1 MVAEPLPMLTT
12 DAPHNSDR
20 AGSQIGTGGFGHADT
35 GHWVRPRNLAP
46 LIPDGK
52 AYSRTL
58 DLPARALRPG
68 AAPPCW
74 RGRRTVA

>member
-1 MVAEPLPMLTT
+1 MVAEPLLVLTT

-20 AGSQIGTGGFGHADT
+20 AGSQIGTGGCRHTDA
-35 GHWVRPRNLAP
+35 GHWVRPRNRAS

-52 AYSRTL
+52 AYSRIL

-68 AAPPCW
+68 AAPPRW
-74 RGRRTVA
+74 RGRRTVP